1 MYSKRP
7 FGPLE
12 CYANRR
18 YICVSTSISETP
30 PTHYTIKIQSLSL
43 LKKNN
48 IEKYTSPYFEAGGYK
63 WKLVFHPNG
72 NKSKN
77 KAGKHVS
84 VYLMMADA
92 TSLAPAGWE
101 VHVGFQL
108 FLLDHNNDNYLV
120 LQDTST
126 GKGRRFHAMKVE
138 WGFDRFMSQE
148 AFNNPENGY
157 VVDDT
162 CVLGA
167 EVYVRQEKF
176 RGRQDCLSMV
186 KDPISYKHTWKID
199 KFSALTA
206 DCVDSKTFMVAEQ
219 KWKIQVY
226 PKGKGSGTGNHL
238 SLYLALAE
246 PTSLSQ
252 GSQIYADFTMR
263 ILDQVN
269 AQNYLGKAN
278 YWFSGSQTVC
288 GWPRFISIGY
298 FSLPGAGF
306 LVRDTCVIE
315 AEVTVHGATTNK
327 IML

>member
-1 MYSKRP
+1 MLPPTNILLQEFQHPSQKRP
-7 FGPLE
+7 LL
-12 CYANRR
+12 
-18 YICVSTSISETP
+18 IT
-30 PTHYTIKIQSLSL
+30 QSKFS
-43 LKKNN
+43 
-48 IEKYTSPYFEAGGYK
+48 
-63 WKLVFHPNG
+63 
-72 NKSKN
+72 
-77 KAGKHVS
+77 KHVS

-101 VHVGFQL
+101 VHVGFRL
-108 FLLDHNNDNYLV
+108 FLLDHNNDNYLEKESS
-120 LQDTST
+120 LLNYNNRYIYW
-126 GKGRRFHAMKVE
+126 KGRRFHAMKVE

-157 VVDDT
+157 AVDDT

-167 EVYVRQEKF
+167 EVYIRQEKF

-206 DCVDSKTFMVAEQ
+206 DCVDSKTFM
-219 KWKIQVY
+219 VY

-269 AQNYLGKAN
+269 AQHDLGIAN

-288 GWPRFISIGY
+288 GWPRFISLGY

-306 LVRDTCVIE
+306 LIRDTCVIE